1 MARKKTILDM
11 SPYRQRYLQALLDG
25 DRDASSSIVNELI
38 PKHARV
44 ADVYLQVLAP
54 AMFQIGE
61 LWCDGKVNVAQEHL
75 ATQITLEQMD
85 KLRLIQS
92 IPRSWSYRV
101 MVCCVEG
108 EQHFIAAKMAADL
121 FQMEGWQVDF
131 LGPNV
136 PTAALI
142 EIVSVRCPN
151 LLALSITIDSNLRRT
166 QTLLKK
172 IRKLPGAPYIIVGG
186 KAAVRANFGKNR
198 IQGIETATN
207 LIEGVRLAKKILAPD
222 RPKAILAD
230 YLREL
235 GRRVRDLR
243 QQAGWTQEKLAQV
256 TRLTRAY
263 IVAVEGGK
271 QNVSMDVVI
280 RVANGLGV
288 APDQLLTTEELPLTA
303 LDKKPD

>member
-1 MARKKTILDM
+1 MAGKRSIGETGP
-11 SPYRQRYLQALLDG
+11 SQQRYLRALLDG
-25 DRDASSSIVNELI
+25 DSNAATRIVHELI
-38 PKHARV
+38 AKRATV
-44 ADVYLQVLAP
+44 ADIYLEVLAP
-54 AMFQIGE
+54 GMFQIGE

-75 ATQITLEQMD
+75 ATQITLGQMD

-92 IPRSWSYRV
+92 APRSLSYRV

-108 EQHFIAAKMAADL
+108 EHHFIAARMAADL

-131 LGPNV
+131 LGPDV

-142 EIVSVRCPN
+142 EIVSARRPN
-151 LLALSITIDSNLRRT
+151 LLALSTTLQSNLRRT
-166 QTLLKK
+166 RALIKK
-172 IRKLPGAPYIIVGG
+172 IRKLPAVPYIIVGG
-186 KAAVRANFGKNR
+186 RATRGDNSGNNK
-198 IQGIETATN
+198 IQGIETAAN
-207 LIEGVRLAKKILAPD
+207 VIEGVTLAKKILAPD
-222 RPKAILAD
+222 RPKAILSD
-230 YLREL
+230 YLKEL

-243 QQAGWTQEKLAQV
+243 QQAGWTQEQLAKA

-288 APDQLLTTEELPLTA
+288 PPDQLLAMEELPVTA
-303 LDKKPD
+303 LNKISD

>member
-1 MARKKTILDM
+1 MAGKRSIVETGP
-11 SPYRQRYLQALLDG
+11 SRQRYLRALVDG
-25 DRDASSSIVNELI
+25 NSNAATIVVHELI
-38 PKHARV
+38 GKRASV
-44 ADVYLQVLAP
+44 ADIYLDVLAP
-54 AMFQIGE
+54 ALFQIGD

-75 ATQITLEQMD
+75 ATQITLGQMD

-92 IPRSWSYRV
+92 VPRSLSYRV

-108 EQHFIAAKMAADL
+108 EHHFIAARMAADL

-131 LGPNV
+131 LGPDV

-142 EIVSVRCPN
+142 EIVSARRPN
-151 LLALSITIDSNLRRT
+151 LLALSTTLQSNLRRT
-166 QTLLKK
+166 RALIKR
-172 IRKLPGAPYIIVGG
+172 IRKLPAAPYIIVGG
-186 KAAVRANFGKNR
+186 QAALGDNSGKNK

-207 LIEGVRLAKKILAPD
+207 VIEGVRLAKKMLVPD
-222 RPKAILAD
+222 RPKAILSD
-230 YLREL
+230 YLKEL

-243 QQAGWTQEKLAQV
+243 QQASWTQEQLAKA

-288 APDQLLTTEELPLTA
+288 PPDQLLAMEELPVTA
-303 LDKKPD
+303 INKIPD

>member
-1 MARKKTILDM
+1 MARKKNILDLT
-11 SPYRQRYLQALLDG
+11 PYQQRYLRALLDG
-25 DRDASSSIVNELI
+25 DRDDASSIVSELI
-38 PKHARV
+38 PKRARV
-44 ADVYLQVLAP
+44 ADIYLQVLAP

-85 KLRLIQS
+85 KLRLMQS
-92 IPRSWSYRV
+92 IPRLLSYRV

-142 EIVSVRCPN
+142 EIVSYRRPN
-151 LLALSITIDSNLRRT
+151 LLALSITVASNLRRT
-166 QTLLKK
+166 QTLIRK
-172 IRKLPGAPYIIVGG
+172 IRKLAAAPYIIVGG
-186 KAAVRANFGKNR
+186 RAAVGVNSGKNR
-198 IQGIETATN
+198 FPGIETATTV
-207 LIEGVRLAKKILAPD
+207 IEGVRLAKKILLPD
-222 RPKAILAD
+222 RPEAILAD
-230 YLREL
+230 YLRAL

-243 QQAGWTQEKLAQV
+243 QQAGWTQEQLAKV

-303 LDKKPD
+303 PDKKPD

>member
-1 MARKKTILDM
+1 MAGKRSIVDTGP
-11 SPYRQRYLQALLDG
+11 SRQRYLRALVDG
-25 DRDASSSIVNELI
+25 NSNAATIVVHELI
-38 PKHARV
+38 GKRASV
-44 ADVYLQVLAP
+44 ADIYLDVLAP
-54 AMFQIGE
+54 ALFQIGD

-75 ATQITLEQMD
+75 ATQITLGQMD

-92 IPRSWSYRV
+92 VPRSLSYRV

-108 EQHFIAAKMAADL
+108 EHHFIAARMAADL

-131 LGPNV
+131 LGPDV

-142 EIVSVRCPN
+142 EIVSARRPN
-151 LLALSITIDSNLRRT
+151 LLALSTTLQSNLRRT
-166 QTLLKK
+166 RALIKR
-172 IRKLPGAPYIIVGG
+172 IRKLPAAPYIIVGG
-186 KAAVRANFGKNR
+186 QAALGDNSGKNK

-207 LIEGVRLAKKILAPD
+207 VIEGVRLAKKMLVPD
-222 RPKAILAD
+222 RPKAILSD
-230 YLREL
+230 YLKEL

-243 QQAGWTQEKLAQV
+243 QQASWTQEQLAKA

-288 APDQLLTTEELPLTA
+288 PPDQLLAMEELPVTA
-303 LDKKPD
+303 INKIPD

>member
-1 MARKKTILDM
+1 MAGKRSIADTGR
-11 SPYRQRYLQALLDG
+11 SQQRYLRALLDG
-25 DRDASSSIVNELI
+25 DSNAATRIVHELI
-38 PKHARV
+38 GKRASV
-44 ADVYLQVLAP
+44 ADIYLEVLAP
-54 AMFQIGE
+54 GMFQIGE

-75 ATQITLEQMD
+75 ATQITLAQMD

-92 IPRSWSYRV
+92 VPRSLSYRV

-108 EQHFIAAKMAADL
+108 EHHFIAARMAADL

-131 LGPNV
+131 LGPDV

-142 EIVSVRCPN
+142 EIVSARRPN
-151 LLALSITIDSNLRRT
+151 LLALSTTLQSNLRRT
-166 QTLLKK
+166 RALIKK
-172 IRKLPGAPYIIVGG
+172 IRKLPAAPYIIVGG
-186 KAAVRANFGKNR
+186 QAALGDNSGKNK

-207 LIEGVRLAKKILAPD
+207 VIEGVRLAKKILAPE
-222 RPKAILAD
+222 RPKAILSD
-230 YLREL
+230 YLKEL

-243 QQAGWTQEKLAQV
+243 QKAGWTQEQLAKA
-256 TRLTRAY
+256 TRLARAY

-288 APDQLLTTEELPLTA
+288 APDRLLAMDHLLTLSAAE
-303 LDKKPD
+303 

>member
-1 MARKKTILDM
+1 MAGKRSIIDM
-11 SPYRQRYLQALLDG
+11 DPYQQRYLGALLDG
-25 DRDASSSIVNELI
+25 DSDTASKIAHELI
-38 PKHARV
+38 AKRARV
-44 ADVYLQVLAP
+44 ADIYLEVLSP
-54 AMFQIGE
+54 AMFHIGE

-75 ATQITLEQMD
+75 ATQITLGQMD

-92 IPRSWSYRV
+92 VARSLSYRV

-108 EQHFIAAKMAADL
+108 EDHFIAARMAADL

-131 LGPNV
+131 LGPDV

-142 EIVSVRCPN
+142 EIVIARRPN
-151 LLALSITIDSNLRRT
+151 LLALSTTLQSNLRRT
-166 QTLLKK
+166 RALIEK

-186 KAAVRANFGKNR
+186 QAALGDNSGKNKL
-198 IQGIETATN
+198 QGIETATN
-207 LIEGVRLAKKILAPD
+207 VIEGVRLAKKILAPD
-222 RPKAILAD
+222 RPKAILSD
-230 YLREL
+230 YLKEL

-243 QQAGWTQEKLAQV
+243 QKTGWTQKQLAKA
-256 TRLTRAY
+256 TCLTRAY

-288 APDQLLTTEELPLTA
+288 APDQLLAMEELPVTA
-303 LDKKPD
+303 LNKIPD

>member
-1 MARKKTILDM
+1 MARKKNILDM
-11 SPYRQRYLQALLDG
+11 DSYQQRYLQALLDG
-25 DRDASSSIVNELI
+25 DRDDASSIVSELI
-38 PKHARV
+38 PKRARV
-44 ADVYLQVLAP
+44 ADIYLQILAP

-92 IPRSWSYRV
+92 IPRSLSYRV

-108 EQHFIAAKMAADL
+108 EQHFIGAKMAADL

-136 PTAALI
+136 PTPALI
-142 EIVSVRCPN
+142 EIVSARRPN
-151 LLALSITIDSNLRRT
+151 LLALSITMETNRRRT
-166 QTLLKK
+166 QTLVKK
-172 IRKLPGAPYIIVGG
+172 IRKLPAAPYIIVGG
-186 KAAVRANFGKNR
+186 RAAVGVHSGRNKFP
-198 IQGIETATN
+198 GIETATTV
-207 LIEGVRLAKKILAPD
+207 IEGVRLAKKILLPD

-243 QQAGWTQEKLAQV
+243 RQAGWTQEQLAKV

-288 APDQLLTTEELPLTA
+288 APDQLLTTEELPATVQN
-303 LDKKPD
+303 KKPD

>member
-1 MARKKTILDM
+1 MAGKRSIGETGP
-11 SPYRQRYLQALLDG
+11 SQQRYLRALLDG
-25 DRDASSSIVNELI
+25 DSNAATRIVHELI
-38 PKHARV
+38 AKRATV
-44 ADVYLQVLAP
+44 ADIYLEVLAP
-54 AMFQIGE
+54 GMFQIGE

-75 ATQITLEQMD
+75 ATQITLGQMD

-92 IPRSWSYRV
+92 APRSLSYRV

-108 EQHFIAAKMAADL
+108 EHHFIAARMAADL

-142 EIVSVRCPN
+142 EIVGARRPN
-151 LLALSITIDSNLRRT
+151 LLALSTTLQSNLRRT
-166 QTLLKK
+166 RALIKK
-172 IRKLPGAPYIIVGG
+172 IRKLPAVPYIIVGG
-186 KAAVRANFGKNR
+186 RATLGDNSGKNK
-198 IQGIETATN
+198 IQGIETAAN
-207 LIEGVRLAKKILAPD
+207 VIEGVTLAKKILAPD
-222 RPKAILAD
+222 RPKAILSD
-230 YLREL
+230 YLKEL

-243 QQAGWTQEKLAQV
+243 QQAGWTQEQLAKA

-263 IVAVEGGK
+263 IVAVESGK

-288 APDQLLTTEELPLTA
+288 PPDQLLAMEELPVTA
-303 LDKKPD
+303 LNKISD

>member
-1 MARKKTILDM
+1 MARKKAILDM
-11 SPYRQRYLQALLDG
+11 GPYQQRYLRALLDG
-25 DRDASSSIVNELI
+25 DRDAASTIVNELI
-38 PKHARV
+38 PKRARV
-44 ADVYLQVLAP
+44 ADIYLKVLAP
-54 AMFQIGE
+54 AMFHIGE

-92 IPRSWSYRV
+92 VPRPLSYRV

-108 EQHFIAAKMAADL
+108 EQHFIAAKMSADL

-142 EIVSVRCPN
+142 EIVSARRPN
-151 LLALSITIDSNLRRT
+151 LLALSTTLQSNLRRT
-166 QTLLKK
+166 RALIKR
-172 IRKLPGAPYIIVGG
+172 IRKLPAAPYIIVGG
-186 KAAVRANFGKNR
+186 QAAVGVNSGKNKIR
-198 IQGIETATN
+198 GIETATN
-207 LIEGVRLAKKILAPD
+207 VIEGVRLAKKILAPD
-222 RPKAILAD
+222 KPKAILAD

-243 QQAGWTQEKLAQV
+243 QQAGWTQEQLAKA

-288 APDQLLTTEELPLTA
+288 PPDQLLAMEELPVTA
-303 LDKKPD
+303 LNKIPD

>member
-1 MARKKTILDM
+1 
-11 SPYRQRYLQALLDG
+11 
-25 DRDASSSIVNELI
+25 
-38 PKHARV
+38 
-44 ADVYLQVLAP
+44 
-54 AMFQIGE
+54 
-61 LWCDGKVNVAQEHL
+61 
-75 ATQITLEQMD
+75 
-85 KLRLIQS
+85 
-92 IPRSWSYRV
+92 

-121 FQMEGWQVDF
+121 FQMEGWQVDY

-136 PTAALI
+136 PTPALI
-142 EIVSVRCPN
+142 EIVSARRPN
-151 LLALSITIDSNLRRT
+151 LLALSITMEANLRRT
-166 QTLLKK
+166 QTLVKK
-172 IRKLPGAPYIIVGG
+172 IRKLPAAPYIIVGG
-186 KAAVRANFGKNR
+186 RAAVGVNSGRNKFP
-198 IQGIETATN
+198 GIETATTV
-207 LIEGVRLAKKILAPD
+207 IEGVRLAKKILLPD

-230 YLREL
+230 YLQEL

-243 QQAGWTQEKLAQV
+243 RQAGWTQEQLAKV

>member
-1 MARKKTILDM
+1 MAGKRSIVETGP
-11 SPYRQRYLQALLDG
+11 SRQRYLRALVDG
-25 DRDASSSIVNELI
+25 NSNAATIVVHELI
-38 PKHARV
+38 GKRASV
-44 ADVYLQVLAP
+44 ADIYLDVLAP
-54 AMFQIGE
+54 ALFQIGD

-75 ATQITLEQMD
+75 ATQITLGQMD

-92 IPRSWSYRV
+92 VPRSLSYRV

-108 EQHFIAAKMAADL
+108 EHHFIAARMAADL

-131 LGPNV
+131 LGPDV

-142 EIVSVRCPN
+142 EIVSARRPN
-151 LLALSITIDSNLRRT
+151 LLALSTTLQSNLRRT
-166 QTLLKK
+166 RALIKK
-172 IRKLPGAPYIIVGG
+172 IRKLPAAPYIIVGG
-186 KAAVRANFGKNR
+186 KAAVGVNSGKNKIR
-198 IQGIETATN
+198 GIETATN
-207 LIEGVRLAKKILAPD
+207 VIEGVRLAKKILAPD
-222 RPKAILAD
+222 KPKAILAD

-243 QQAGWTQEKLAQV
+243 QQAGWTQEQLAKV

-288 APDQLLTTEELPLTA
+288 APDQLLAMEELPVTA
-303 LDKKPD
+303 LNKIPD

>member
-1 MARKKTILDM
+1 MARKKNILDM
-11 SPYRQRYLQALLDG
+11 DSYQQRYLQALLDG
-25 DRDASSSIVNELI
+25 DRDDASSIVSELI
-38 PKHARV
+38 PKRARV
-44 ADVYLQVLAP
+44 ADIYLQVLAP

-92 IPRSWSYRV
+92 IPRSLSYRV

-121 FQMEGWQVDF
+121 FQMEGWQVDY

-136 PTAALI
+136 PTPALI
-142 EIVSVRCPN
+142 EIVSARRPN
-151 LLALSITIDSNLRRT
+151 LLALSITMEANLRRT
-166 QTLLKK
+166 QTLVKK
-172 IRKLPGAPYIIVGG
+172 IRKLPAAPYIIVGG
-186 KAAVRANFGKNR
+186 RAAVGVNSGRNKFP
-198 IQGIETATN
+198 GIETATTV
-207 LIEGVRLAKKILAPD
+207 IEGVRLAKKILLPD

-243 QQAGWTQEKLAQV
+243 RQAGWTQEQLAKV

-288 APDQLLTTEELPLTA
+288 APDQLLTTEELPATVQ
-303 LDKKPD
+303 DKKPD

>member
-1 MARKKTILDM
+1 MAGKRSIIDM
-11 SPYRQRYLQALLDG
+11 DPYQQRYLGALLDG
-25 DRDASSSIVNELI
+25 DSDTASKIAHELI
-38 PKHARV
+38 AKRARV
-44 ADVYLQVLAP
+44 ADIYLEVLSP
-54 AMFQIGE
+54 AMFHIGE

-75 ATQITLEQMD
+75 ATQITLGQMD

-92 IPRSWSYRV
+92 VARSLSYRV

-108 EQHFIAAKMAADL
+108 EDHFIAARMAADL

-131 LGPNV
+131 LGPDV

-142 EIVSVRCPN
+142 EIVIARRPN
-151 LLALSITIDSNLRRT
+151 LLALSTTLQSNLRRT
-166 QTLLKK
+166 RALIEK

-186 KAAVRANFGKNR
+186 QAALGDNSGKNKL
-198 IQGIETATN
+198 QGIETATN
-207 LIEGVRLAKKILAPD
+207 VIEGVRLAKKILAPD
-222 RPKAILAD
+222 RPKAILSD
-230 YLREL
+230 YLKEL

-243 QQAGWTQEKLAQV
+243 QKTGWTQKQLAKA
-256 TRLTRAY
+256 TCLTRAY

-288 APDQLLTTEELPLTA
+288 APDQFLTMEELPVTA
-303 LDKKPD
+303 LDKIPD

>member
-1 MARKKTILDM
+1 MAGKRSIGETGP
-11 SPYRQRYLQALLDG
+11 SQQRYLRALLDG
-25 DRDASSSIVNELI
+25 DSNAATRIVHELI
-38 PKHARV
+38 AKRATV
-44 ADVYLQVLAP
+44 ADIYLEVLAP
-54 AMFQIGE
+54 GMFQIGE

-75 ATQITLEQMD
+75 ATQITLGQMD

-92 IPRSWSYRV
+92 APRSLSYRV

-108 EQHFIAAKMAADL
+108 EHHFIAARMAADL

-131 LGPNV
+131 LGPDV

-142 EIVSVRCPN
+142 EIVSARRPN
-151 LLALSITIDSNLRRT
+151 LLALSTTLQSNLRRT
-166 QTLLKK
+166 RALIKK
-172 IRKLPGAPYIIVGG
+172 IRKLPAAPYIIVGG
-186 KAAVRANFGKNR
+186 QAALGDNSGKNK

-207 LIEGVRLAKKILAPD
+207 VIEGVRLAKKILAPE
-222 RPKAILAD
+222 RPKAILSD
-230 YLREL
+230 YLKEL

-243 QQAGWTQEKLAQV
+243 QKAGWTQEQLAKA
-256 TRLTRAY
+256 TRLARAY

-288 APDQLLTTEELPLTA
+288 APDRLLAMDHLLTLSAAE
-303 LDKKPD
+303 

>member
-1 MARKKTILDM
+1 MAGKRSIADTGP
-11 SPYRQRYLQALLDG
+11 SQQRYLRALLDG
-25 DRDASSSIVNELI
+25 DSNAATRIVHELI
-38 PKHARV
+38 GKRASV
-44 ADVYLQVLAP
+44 ADIYLEVLAP
-54 AMFQIGE
+54 GMFQIGE

-75 ATQITLEQMD
+75 ATQITLAQMD

-92 IPRSWSYRV
+92 VPRSLSYRV

-108 EQHFIAAKMAADL
+108 EHHFIAARMAADL

-131 LGPNV
+131 LGPDV

-142 EIVSVRCPN
+142 EIVSARRPN
-151 LLALSITIDSNLRRT
+151 LLALSTTLQSNLRRT
-166 QTLLKK
+166 RGLIKK
-172 IRKLPGAPYIIVGG
+172 IRKLPAAPYIIVGG
-186 KAAVRANFGKNR
+186 QAALGDNSGKNK

-207 LIEGVRLAKKILAPD
+207 VIEGVRLAKKILAPE
-222 RPKAILAD
+222 RPKAILSD
-230 YLREL
+230 YLKEL

-243 QQAGWTQEKLAQV
+243 QKAGWTQEQLAKA
-256 TRLTRAY
+256 TRLARAY

-288 APDQLLTTEELPLTA
+288 APDRLLAMDHLLTLSAAE
-303 LDKKPD
+303 

>member
-1 MARKKTILDM
+1 MARKKNILDM
-11 SPYRQRYLQALLDG
+11 DSYQQRYLQALLDG
-25 DRDASSSIVNELI
+25 DRDDASSIVSELI
-38 PKHARV
+38 PKRARV
-44 ADVYLQVLAP
+44 ADIYLQVLAP

-92 IPRSWSYRV
+92 IPRSLSYRV

-121 FQMEGWQVDF
+121 FQMEGWQVDY

-142 EIVSVRCPN
+142 EIVSARRPN
-151 LLALSITIDSNLRRT
+151 LLALSITMEANLRRT
-166 QTLLKK
+166 QTLVKK
-172 IRKLPGAPYIIVGG
+172 IRKLPAAPYIIVGG
-186 KAAVRANFGKNR
+186 RAAVGVNSGRNKFP
-198 IQGIETATN
+198 GIETATTV
-207 LIEGVRLAKKILAPD
+207 IEGVRLAKKILLPD

-243 QQAGWTQEKLAQV
+243 RQAGWTQEQLAKV

-288 APDQLLTTEELPLTA
+288 APDQLLTTEELPLTVQ
-303 LDKKPD
+303 DKKPD

>member
-1 MARKKTILDM
+1 MARKKNILDM
-11 SPYRQRYLQALLDG
+11 DSYQQRYLQALLNG
-25 DRDASSSIVNELI
+25 DRDDASSIVSELI
-38 PKHARV
+38 PKRARV
-44 ADVYLQVLAP
+44 ADIYLQVLAP

-92 IPRSWSYRV
+92 IPRSLSYRV

-121 FQMEGWQVDF
+121 FQMEGWQVDY

-136 PTAALI
+136 PTPALI
-142 EIVSVRCPN
+142 EIVSARRPN
-151 LLALSITIDSNLRRT
+151 LLALSITMEANLRRT
-166 QTLLKK
+166 QTLVKK
-172 IRKLPGAPYIIVGG
+172 IRKLPAAPYIIVGG
-186 KAAVRANFGKNR
+186 RAAVGVNSGRNKFP
-198 IQGIETATN
+198 GIETATTV
-207 LIEGVRLAKKILAPD
+207 IEGVRLAKKILLPD

-243 QQAGWTQEKLAQV
+243 RQAGWTQEQLAKV

-288 APDQLLTTEELPLTA
+288 APDQLLTTEELPATVQ
-303 LDKKPD
+303 DKKPD

>member
-1 MARKKTILDM
+1 MARKKNVFDLT
-11 SPYRQRYLQALLDG
+11 PYQQRYLRALLDG
-25 DRDASSSIVNELI
+25 DRDDASSIVSELI
-38 PKHARV
+38 PKRARV
-44 ADVYLQVLAP
+44 ADIYLQVLAP

-92 IPRSWSYRV
+92 IPRSLSYRV

-121 FQMEGWQVDF
+121 FQMEGWQVDY

-142 EIVSVRCPN
+142 EIVSARRPN
-151 LLALSITIDSNLRRT
+151 LLALSITMEANLRRT
-166 QTLLKK
+166 QTLVKK
-172 IRKLPGAPYIIVGG
+172 IRKLPAAPYIILGG
-186 KAAVRANFGKNR
+186 RAAVGVNSGRNKFP
-198 IQGIETATN
+198 GIETATTV
-207 LIEGVRLAKKILAPD
+207 IEGVRLAKKILLPD

-243 QQAGWTQEKLAQV
+243 RQAGWTQEQLAKV

-288 APDQLLTTEELPLTA
+288 APDQLLTTEELPATVQ
-303 LDKKPD
+303 DKKPD

>member
-1 MARKKTILDM
+1 MAGKRSIVDTGP
-11 SPYRQRYLQALLDG
+11 SRQRYLRALVDG
-25 DRDASSSIVNELI
+25 NSNAATIVVHELI
-38 PKHARV
+38 GKRVSV
-44 ADVYLQVLAP
+44 ADIYLDVLAP
-54 AMFQIGE
+54 ALFQIGD

-75 ATQITLEQMD
+75 ATQITLGQMD

-92 IPRSWSYRV
+92 VPRSLSYRV

-108 EQHFIAAKMAADL
+108 EHHFIAARMATDL

-131 LGPNV
+131 LGPDV

-142 EIVSVRCPN
+142 EIVSARRPN
-151 LLALSITIDSNLRRT
+151 LLALSTTLQSNLRRT
-166 QTLLKK
+166 RPLIKR
-172 IRKLPGAPYIIVGG
+172 IRKLPAAPYIIVGG
-186 KAAVRANFGKNR
+186 QAALGDNSGKNK

-207 LIEGVRLAKKILAPD
+207 VIEGVRLAKKMLVPD
-222 RPKAILAD
+222 RPKAILSD
-230 YLREL
+230 YLKEL

-243 QQAGWTQEKLAQV
+243 QQAGWTQEQLAKA

-271 QNVSMDVVI
+271 QNVSIDVVI

-288 APDQLLTTEELPLTA
+288 PPDQLLAMEELPVTA
-303 LDKKPD
+303 LNKIPD

>member
-1 MARKKTILDM
+1 MARKKNILDM
-11 SPYRQRYLQALLDG
+11 VPYQQRYLQTLLDG
-25 DRDASSSIVNELI
+25 DREAASSIVSELI
-38 PKHARV
+38 PKRARV
-44 ADVYLQVLAP
+44 ADIYLQVLAP

-85 KLRLIQS
+85 KLRLMQN
-92 IPRSWSYRV
+92 IPRFLSYRV

-121 FQMEGWQVDF
+121 FQMEGWQVDY

-136 PTAALI
+136 PTPALI
-142 EIVSVRCPN
+142 EIVSYRRPN
-151 LLALSITIDSNLRRT
+151 LLALSITMEANLRRT
-166 QTLLKK
+166 QTLIRK
-172 IRKLPGAPYIIVGG
+172 IRKLAAAPYIIVGG
-186 KAAVRANFGKNR
+186 KAAVSVNSGKNKIR
-198 IQGIETATN
+198 GIETATN
-207 LIEGVRLAKKILAPD
+207 VIEGVRLAKKILAPD

-243 QQAGWTQEKLAQV
+243 RQAGWTQEQLAKV

-288 APDQLLTTEELPLTA
+288 APNQLLTTEELPLTA

>member
-1 MARKKTILDM
+1 MAGKRTIVDM
-11 SPYRQRYLQALLDG
+11 GPYQQRYWQALLDG
-25 DRDASSSIVNELI
+25 DSDAASTIVNELI
-38 PKHARV
+38 PKRASV
-44 ADVYLQVLAP
+44 ADIYLEVLAP
-54 AMFQIGE
+54 SMFHIGE

-75 ATQITLEQMD
+75 ATQITLGRMD

-92 IPRSWSYRV
+92 IPRSLSYRV

-108 EQHFIAAKMAADL
+108 EHHFIGARMAADL

-131 LGPNV
+131 LGPDV

-142 EIVSVRCPN
+142 EIVSARRPN
-151 LLALSITIDSNLRRT
+151 LLALSTTLQSNLQRT
-166 QTLLKK
+166 RALIKK
-172 IRKLPGAPYIIVGG
+172 IRKLPGAPYIIIGG
-186 KAAVRANFGKNR
+186 QAALGANSGKDK

-207 LIEGVRLAKKILAPD
+207 VIEGVKLAKKILAPD

-230 YLREL
+230 YLKEL

-243 QQAGWTQEKLAQV
+243 QKAGWTQEQLAKI

-271 QNVSMDVVI
+271 QNVSMDVVV

-288 APDQLLTTEELPLTA
+288 APDQLLSMEDDPTVTQ
-303 LDKKPD
+303 